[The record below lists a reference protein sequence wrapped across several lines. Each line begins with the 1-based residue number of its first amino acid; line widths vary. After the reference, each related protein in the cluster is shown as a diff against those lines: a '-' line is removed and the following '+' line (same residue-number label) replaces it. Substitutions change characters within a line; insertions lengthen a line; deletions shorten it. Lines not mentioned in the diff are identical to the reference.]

1 MKQKLIT
8 IILIVTVALAAVAV
22 LPTNINGQSITVI
35 KKYILYTGGFSLLA
49 LLLASYKTLTIDKKD
64 ILILIFAILTFIST
78 MLSTY
83 TSISIFGEHGRYEGL
98 IMIYIYIIIYL
109 CAKKYMSENSVK
121 IFANVMFYISMIIGI
136 LGITQLYVVNLGTS
150 PIFNKGISGTFGNS
164 NFFGSYISLVLPIAI
179 AIFIIKANIKSFI
192 LSNVMFWNMISSGTR
207 SAWVAFAV
215 VAILGLVYLITQKNK
230 DYYKR
235 TGILLV
241 CFIVIFVLLFNGFG
255 FRKGTKTT
263 TNLKISQIGREIK
276 DAAKTGDTSK
286 MGSNRV
292 EIWKMTLKLISKKPI
307 FGCGT
312 DNLKRGLLIYCTN
325 DTMEFLNRTNAIADK
340 AHNEYLQIAATLGV
354 PALIVYLTFLG
365 MILIPKLKLMFK
377 NNAYLVIML
386 SIISYLVQAF
396 FNISTIG
403 IAPLFW
409 MMLGICDNK
418 NVVEKINNFL

>member
-1 MKQKLIT
+1 MGNFPL
-8 IILIVTVALAAVAV
+8 
-22 LPTNINGQSITVI
+22 
-35 KKYILYTGGFSLLA
+35 
-49 LLLASYKTLTIDKKD
+49 
-64 ILILIFAILTFIST
+64 
-78 MLSTY
+78 
-83 TSISIFGEHGRYEGL
+83 
-98 IMIYIYIIIYL
+98 
-109 CAKKYMSENSVK
+109 
-121 IFANVMFYISMIIGI
+121 
-136 LGITQLYVVNLGTS
+136 
-150 PIFNKGISGTFGNS
+150 FNKGISGTFGNS

-179 AIFIIKANIKSFI
+179 AIFIIKANIKGFI

-215 VAILGLVYLITQKNK
+215 VAVLGLVYLITQKNK

-276 DAAKTGDTSK
+276 EATKTGDTNK
-286 MGSNRV
+286 MGSDRV
-292 EIWKMTLKLISKKPI
+292 EIWKMTLKLIAKKPI

-312 DNLKRGLLIYCTN
+312 DNLKRGLIIYCTD
-325 DTMEFLNRTNAIADK
+325 DTMKFLNRTNTIADK
-340 AHNEYLQIAATLGV
+340 AHNEYLQIAATLGI
-354 PALIVYLTFLG
+354 PALIMYLIFLG

-377 NNAYLVIML
+377 NNAYLVVML

-403 IAPLFW
+403 IAPFFW

>member
-22 LPTNINGQSITVI
+22 LPININGQSITVI
-35 KKYILYTGGFSLLA
+35 KKYILYTGGFSLLV

-83 TSISIFGEHGRYEGL
+83 TNISIFGEQGRYEGL
-98 IMIYIYIIIYL
+98 IMIYIYIIVYL

-136 LGITQLYVVNLGTS
+136 LGITQLYVKNLGNF
-150 PIFNKGISGTFGNS
+150 PLFNKGISGTFGNS

-179 AIFIIKANIKSFI
+179 AIFIIKANIKGFI

-215 VAILGLVYLITQKNK
+215 VAVLGLVYLITQKNK

-276 DAAKTGDTSK
+276 EATKTGDTNK
-286 MGSNRV
+286 MGSDRV
-292 EIWKMTLKLISKKPI
+292 EIWKMTLKLIAKKPI

-312 DNLKRGLLIYCTN
+312 DNLKRGLIIYCTD
-325 DTMEFLNRTNAIADK
+325 DTMKFLNRTNTIADK
-340 AHNEYLQIAATLGV
+340 AHNEYLQIAATLGI
-354 PALIVYLTFLG
+354 PALIMYLIFLG

-377 NNAYLVIML
+377 NNAYLVVML

-403 IAPLFW
+403 IAPFFW

>member
-22 LPTNINGQSITVI
+22 LLTNINGQSITVI
-35 KKYILYTGGFSLLA
+35 KKYILYIGGFSLLA

-83 TSISIFGEHGRYEGL
+83 TNISIFGEHGRYEGL
-98 IMIYIYIIIYL
+98 IMIYIYIIVYL

-136 LGITQLYVVNLGTS
+136 LGIAQLYVVNLGTS

-241 CFIVIFVLLFNGFG
+241 CFIAIFMFLFNGFG

-276 DAAKTGDTSK
+276 DAAKTGNTNK

-312 DNLKRGLLIYCTN
+312 DNLKRGSLIYCTD
-325 DTMEFLNRTNAIADK
+325 DTMKFLNRTNAIADK

-354 PALIVYLTFLG
+354 PALIVYLIFLG

-377 NNAYLVIML
+377 HNAYLVIML

>member
-1 MKQKLIT
+1 MKRKLIT

-64 ILILIFAILTFIST
+64 ILILIFAVLTFIST

-83 TSISIFGEHGRYEGL
+83 TSISIFGEQGRYEGL
-98 IMIYIYIIIYL
+98 IMIYIYIIVYL

-121 IFANVMFYISMIIGI
+121 IFANVMFYISMIIGT

-179 AIFIIKANIKSFI
+179 AIFIIRANIKGFI

-312 DNLKRGLLIYCTN
+312 DNLKRGLLIYCTD